1 MRKVI
6 RSHIRTCVLVFL
18 ILSLSAPLS
27 TFSAEQN
34 PAPEQQDSVKTA
46 RERLQTR
53 ITYACTGKPIDSVLM
68 ELADMAQV
76 AVVAGPNVTGDVTA
90 RVTDKPL
97 AEALTN
103 ILAAH
108 GFTYIA
114 TDHMIR
120 VVPVPLATLAK
131 EPLVSRI
138 YRITYAD
145 ANEVA
150 QTLAGFVSGRG
161 KVALD
166 RGTRHIAVTDTPDK
180 VKTVD
185 RLIDELDRETPQ
197 VEVEVRIFD
206 ITTKEGFELGTEWYA
221 GRNTPLKKT
230 KHTNTEID
238 SDSPASLTTITT
250 SREYRDEQG
259 GSSEVTSGNF
269 PTSGNTQLPGEGKLI
284 SSTTN
289 SWRDDFS
296 EETTTR
302 DLPKTTYIDTETES
316 YKTRRRKPFA
326 AGSFDRLQGGSI
338 NFSLLNDAIDLE
350 FALSVLQTQVEARL
364 LANPRIL
371 VLDNETANFE
381 MVRQI
386 PFREERQV
394 GREDPID
401 YTEFKDVGVLLQV
414 TPHITREGML
424 RVHIAPEFGVLV
436 SRDDFGVPT
445 VDTRRA
451 DTVALVKDGQ
461 TVAIGGL
468 RRTRKSKDIA
478 RVPVLADVPFVGG
491 LFQSETESEE
501 INEMVVFITTRI
513 ITNTDLLE
521 AEAPEGFAET
531 EAAPRVEEPREEP
544 AEPVVSL
551 PEGALVADADN
562 PEVMLAMALAYIN
575 DGSYEQAK
583 EQLTSLINIR
593 PDNNTAYQYLGY
605 CHLKLQQPDEALTA
619 YARAIELNDA
629 DWQAHR
635 GLGVA
640 YMLKSIADKD
650 DSLRQKAVQQWQ
662 RSLEVKPDQPT
673 RGELLKLIEIH
684 SK

>member
-18 ILSLSAPLS
+18 IVSLYVPPS
-27 TFSAEQN
+27 TFSAVRAQ
-34 PAPEQQDSVKTA
+34 ADPEQDSVKTA

-53 ITYACTGKPIDSVLM
+53 ITYACTDEPIDLVLM

-76 AVVAGPNVTGDVTA
+76 AVVTGPNVTGNVTA

-108 GFTYIA
+108 GFTYVA

-120 VVPVPLATLAK
+120 VVRVPLATLAK

-150 QTLAGFVSGRG
+150 QTLASFVSTRG

-180 VKTVD
+180 IKTVD

-197 VEVEVRIFD
+197 VEIEVRIFD

-221 GRNTPLKKT
+221 GRNTPRKKT
-230 KHTNTEID
+230 EHTTTKID

-259 GSSEVTSGNF
+259 GRSEVTSGNY
-269 PTSGNTQLPGEGKLI
+269 PTSANTQLPGEGKLI
-284 SSTTN
+284 SSTAN

-296 EETTTR
+296 ESTTTEE
-302 DLPKTTYIDTETES
+302 LPKTTYIDTETES
-316 YKTRRRKPFA
+316 YKTKRRKPFA

-350 FALSVLQTQVEARL
+350 FALSVLQTQVEAKL

-371 VLDNETANFE
+371 VMDNETANFE

-394 GREDPID
+394 GREDPIE
-401 YTEFKDVGVLLQV
+401 YTEFKDVGVTLQV

-461 TVAIGGL
+461 TVTIGGL

-478 RVPVLADVPFVGG
+478 RVPVLADVPLFGG

-501 INEMVVFITTRI
+501 INEMVVFVTTRI
-513 ITNTDLLE
+513 ITNTDVLE
-521 AEAPEGFAET
+521 AGPPKGFAEKIP
-531 EAAPRVEEPREEP
+531 APKVEEPREEP
-544 AEPVVSL
+544 AEPVRL
-551 PEGALVADADN
+551 PEGALVADANN
-562 PEVMLAMALAYIN
+562 PQVMLAMALAYIN

-583 EQLTSLINIR
+583 EQLASLINIR

-605 CHLKLQQPDEALTA
+605 CHLKLQQPDEALAA
-619 YARAIELNDA
+619 YTRAIELNDG

-640 YMLKSIADKD
+640 YMLKSLADKD
-650 DSLRQKAVQQWQ
+650 DSLKQKAVQQWQ

>member
-6 RSHIRTCVLVFL
+6 RNHFRTCVLAFL
-18 ILSLSAPLS
+18 IISLSVPPS
-27 TFSAEQN
+27 TFGAEQD
-34 PAPEQQDSVKTA
+34 PARQQQDSAKTA
-46 RERLQTR
+46 RERLRTR
-53 ITYACTGKPIDSVLM
+53 ITYACTDKPIALVLM
-68 ELADMAQV
+68 ELTDMAQV
-76 AVVAGPNVTGDVTA
+76 AVVKSPDVTGNVTA
-90 RVTDKPL
+90 RITNKPL
-97 AEALTN
+97 AEALAN

-120 VVPVPLATLAK
+120 VVPVPVATLAK
-131 EPLVSRI
+131 EPLVSKI

-150 QTLAGFVSGRG
+150 QALSSFVSERG

-166 RGTRHIAVTDTPDK
+166 RGTRHIAITDTPDK
-180 VKTVD
+180 IKIVD

-197 VEVEVRIFD
+197 VEIEVRIFD

-221 GRNTPLKKT
+221 GRNSPLKKT
-230 KHTNTEID
+230 EHTTTNID

-284 SSTTN
+284 STSTN

-296 EETTTR
+296 ENTTTR

-316 YKTRRRKPFA
+316 YKTKRRKPFA

-338 NFSLLNDAIDLE
+338 NFSLLNNAIDLE

-364 LANPRIL
+364 LAYPRIL

-381 MVRQI
+381 IVRQI
-386 PFREERQV
+386 PFREQRQV
-394 GREDPID
+394 GREDPIE
-401 YTEFKDVGVLLQV
+401 YTEFKDVGVMLQV

-436 SRDDFGVPT
+436 SRDKFGVPT

-478 RVPVLADVPFVGG
+478 RVPVLAEVPLFGG

-501 INEMVVFITTRI
+501 INEMVVFVTTRI
-513 ITNTDLLE
+513 ITSPDLLE
-521 AEAPEGFAET
+521 AEPPEGFAERK
-531 EAAPRVEEPREEP
+531 AAPEVEEPREEP
-544 AEPVVSL
+544 AEPVRP
-551 PEGALVADADN
+551 PEEALVADANN

-575 DGSYEQAK
+575 DGRYEQAK
-583 EQLTSLINIR
+583 EQLASLINAR
-593 PDNNTAYQYLGY
+593 PDSNTAYQYLGY
-605 CHLKLQQPDEALTA
+605 CNLKLQQVDDALAA
-619 YARAIELNDA
+619 YAKAIELNDR

-640 YMLKSIADKD
+640 YMLKSMADKD
-650 DSLRQKAVQQWQ
+650 DSLKQQAVQQWQ